1 MSRIRLLKLAS
12 IATVVC
18 LGAALAAPAGAQA
31 DRGNIDGELVI
42 ASLSPE
48 TGDLSAILESLR
60 VPVEIAVDEINAAG
74 GVLDTDVRHVTG
86 DDGTD
91 TAVASVT
98 LDRLLTS
105 DKVDAIMGP
114 AGSTTVAGLLDKIET
129 NAAVMCT
136 GSATSP
142 ALSPKGIGGGYFFRT
157 APPDKLQAPALGD
170 LIVSDG
176 FSRVAI
182 VALNDDYGQGFAKA
196 LKKSLKQGGA
206 KIVADVPYEPGG
218 GPYDTD
224 AQAAADKSPDAV
236 ALIAFPDTGATML
249 QAFIAAGIGPADV
262 QIYTT
267 DGLDSSSIPEAVDPA
282 NLGVLDG
289 LKGTT
294 PAAAPAAIE
303 HPFQEEFAATGVDA
317 VFSSYFYDCAILTA
331 LAAVK
336 ANSDDPAKI
345 RKAFKK
351 NLTGK
356 THCQT
361 FADCKAALEDGKS
374 INYDGASSEFKKFSD
389 HEPLSGVYDV
399 YTFDGAGEKS
409 TLGDDAQ
416 ISIG

>member
-1 MSRIRLLKLAS
+1 MGRTRLLKLAS
-12 IATVVC
+12 LATVVC
-18 LGAALAAPAGAQA
+18 LGAAFAAPAGAQA

-42 ASLSPE
+42 ASLAPE
-48 TGDLSAILESLR
+48 TGDLSAILDSLR

-74 GVLDTDVRHVTG
+74 GVLDSDVVLVTG

-91 TAVASVT
+91 PEVASVT

-105 DKVDAIMGP
+105 DKADALMGP
-114 AGSTTVAGLLDKIET
+114 ASSSTATGVLDKIET
-129 NAAVMCT
+129 NAAIMCS
-136 GSATSP
+136 GSNTSP
-142 ALSPKGIGGGYFFRT
+142 ALSPKGTGGGYYFRT

-170 LIVSDG
+170 LIVSEG
-176 FSRVAI
+176 FSQVAI
-182 VALNDDYGQGFAKA
+182 IALNDDYGQGFAKA
-196 LKKSLKQGGA
+196 LSKSLKQGGA
-206 KIVADVPYEPGG
+206 KVVANVPYSPDG
-218 GPYDTD
+218 GPYDTA
-224 AQAAADKSPDAV
+224 AQEAADESPDAV
-236 ALIAFPDTGATML
+236 ALIAFPDTGATVL
-249 QAFIAAGIGPADV
+249 QAMIAAGIGPADLQV
-262 QIYTT
+262 FVT

-289 LKGTT
+289 VLGTT
-294 PAAAPAAIE
+294 PAAAPAGVE
-303 HPFQEEFAATGVDA
+303 HAFQEEFAATGVDA
-317 VFSSYFYDCAILTA
+317 VFSSYYYDCTILTA

-336 ANSDDPAKI
+336 AKSDDPAKM

-356 THCQT
+356 TKCNN

-374 INYDGASSEFKKFSD
+374 INYDGAASEYKKFSD

-399 YTFDGAGEKS
+399 YTFDSAGEKS